1 MADITL
7 YALST
12 CVHCKH
18 TKEFLDECNVNYDC
32 IYVDR
37 LSGDE
42 RNDTIREIK
51 KLNPNLSF
59 PTLVIGDTII
69 VGYKKD
75 DIEQALENHT

>member
-69 VGYKKD
+69 VGYKKE
-75 DIEQALENHT
+75 DIEQALENHS